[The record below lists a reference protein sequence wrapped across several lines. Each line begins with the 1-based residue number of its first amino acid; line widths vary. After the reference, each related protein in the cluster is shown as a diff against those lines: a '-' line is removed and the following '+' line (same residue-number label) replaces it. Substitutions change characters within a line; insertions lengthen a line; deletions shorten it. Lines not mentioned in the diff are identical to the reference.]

1 MLVIEFIC
9 LIVFQRALQFTSSLS
24 NCVFPLTRKNPAHF
38 QECSHPG
45 DSDYE
50 EEEAEDADDDRP
62 ECPYGTH
69 CYRWPQ
75 TSLTTPQYF
84 I

>member
-1 MLVIEFIC
+1 MHC
-9 LIVFQRALQFTSSLS
+9 SSLR
-24 NCVFPLTRKNPAHF
+24 NCVFPLSRKNPLHF

-50 EEEAEDADDDRP
+50 EEEEEEEDADDDRP

-69 CYRWPQ
+69 CYR
-75 TSLTTPQYF
+75 
-84 I
+84 

>member
-9 LIVFQRALQFTSSLS
+9 LIVFQRALQFTPQY
-24 NCVFPLTRKNPAHF
+24 VFPLARKNPSHF

-45 DSDYE
+45 DGDYE
-50 EEEAEDADDDRP
+50 EEDADDDRP

>member
-1 MLVIEFIC
+1 MHC
-9 LIVFQRALQFTSSLS
+9 SSLR
-24 NCVFPLTRKNPAHF
+24 NCVFPLSRKNPLHF

-50 EEEAEDADDDRP
+50 EEEEEADDDRP

-69 CYRWPQ
+69 CYR
-75 TSLTTPQYF
+75 
-84 I
+84 

>member
-1 MLVIEFIC
+1 MLIIELIC
-9 LIVFQRALQFTSSLS
+9 FIVFPFS
-24 NCVFPLTRKNPAHF
+24 RKNPVHF

-50 EEEAEDADDDRP
+50 EEKTEDGDDDDDERP

-69 CYRWPQ
+69 CYR
-75 TSLTTPQYF
+75 
-84 I
+84 